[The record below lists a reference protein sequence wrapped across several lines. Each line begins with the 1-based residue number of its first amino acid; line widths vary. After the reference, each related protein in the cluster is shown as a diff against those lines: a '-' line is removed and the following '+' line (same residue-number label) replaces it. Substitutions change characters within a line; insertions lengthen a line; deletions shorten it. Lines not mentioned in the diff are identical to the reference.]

1 MLLRMESKKFLM
13 SKKKCGFVSITGLPN
28 AGKSTLINKLVNDK
42 ISIISHK
49 VQTTQQSIR
58 GILNFKECQ
67 IVFIDTPGII
77 QTKKFNDRRMSK
89 AIFDSTNSADL
100 NLLIVDISR
109 NINEKNIKILRR
121 IISSSEKNFLVIN
134 KIDKVER
141 KDILKVVN
149 FFNTSFKFNETVMIS
164 ALKKDGLKKLLELI
178 TLNIPLRNW
187 IFLDNETSDQKNE
200 FLFSEITREKI
211 FQLINKEIPYDIKI
225 ETLIDDLNINQN
237 IYVKKSSHK
246 PIIIGKNGN
255 KIKEI
260 GIRARKDIEK
270 KLKKKIFLNLQV
282 KLKNFLK

>member
-67 IVFIDTPGII
+67 IVFVDTPGII
-77 QTKKFNDRRMSK
+77 HTKKFNDRRMSK

-100 NLLIVDISR
+100 NLLVVDISR

-121 IISSSEKNFLVIN
+121 IICSTEKNFLVIN

-225 ETLIDDLNINQN
+225 ETSIDDLYINQN
-237 IYVKKSSHK
+237 IYVKKSSQK

-260 GIRARKDIEK
+260 GTRARQDIEK
-270 KLKKKIFLNLQV
+270 KIKKKIFLNLKV
-282 KLKNFLK
+282 KLKNL